1 MIFHVT
7 KIKLS
12 VYSEIQGFFLNFIAF
27 AGFFYTKF
35 KLLKL
40 IKTMLD
46 VIIDELIKVIV
57 IMNCLQAPM

>member
-1 MIFHVT
+1 M
-7 KIKLS
+7 
-12 VYSEIQGFFLNFIAF
+12 QGFYLNFIAF
-27 AGFFYTKF
+27 AGFFLLQNF

>member
-1 MIFHVT
+1 M
-7 KIKLS
+7 
-12 VYSEIQGFFLNFIAF
+12 QGFYLNFFAF
-27 AGFFYTKF
+27 AGFFIQNF

-46 VIIDELIKVIV
+46 VIVDELIKVIV